1 MQYLGVA
8 LSYYL
13 CHTASVQLK
22 ENQMN
27 IKDIFADATWSE
39 IVKEFLTTMIFF
51 LTTAGIVYAVLVIF
65 S

>member
-1 MQYLGVA
+1 
-8 LSYYL
+8 
-13 CHTASVQLK
+13 
-22 ENQMN
+22 MN

-51 LTTAGIVYAVLVIF
+51 LWIASVVYVLLVIF